1 MTAPRGPRTGFS
13 RGPRPAGNQGPGSF
27 LSEIFELK
35 HFREWSHGPRWPGMG
50 GAGRLGAGGAGVAGG
65 GGGRRTGAAGM
76 VGGLAAGGS
85 SWTWPDGG
93 QAGAGRRRD
102 YSLHRAIQVSSSF
115 RLLLAAATAQG
126 QSPQRELDNRAAAA
140 APPRP
145 SPPRPASP

>member
-1 MTAPRGPRTGFS
+1 
-13 RGPRPAGNQGPGSF
+13 
-27 LSEIFELK
+27 
-35 HFREWSHGPRWPGMG
+35 MG

-126 QSPQRELDNRAAAA
+126 QSPQREIGRAHV
-140 APPRP
+140 
-145 SPPRPASP
+145 